1 MTPWIFPGQWQLEVA
16 MAYCALLLPLIVGLP
31 PLLAIMESVFV
42 MTEREIWKEIARFW
56 GELFGIAL
64 YLGASAVLLLAIGYF
79 LVGGAMT
86 MEAAVVFGAML
97 VALLAEMFLLRRYF
111 RDWWGRPRLQHLAG
125 TLLMALL
132 PNLPVLAISIV
143 GGWAATTAG
152 TVWDDNAQ
160 MMRIVDAHAVLMN
173 PVAQLRFVHL
183 TSACYLTAA
192 TLVLSISAYYLLS
205 SRNVQIARRSMTI
218 AASFGLAAALSL
230 AIRGGALGFEGSA
243 HPVMMLWSF
252 RFMLVVGAYLVL
264 LFVAAFYL
272 ATKRRLHD
280 SRFLHLAGW
289 SLPLPWFGMA
299 LGWVATEIR
308 DGRWNPERISGITAA
323 QAQLTALVFGFIVL
337 AAMLAFAAQTA
348 RIVRGGPE
356 RLKLWPAD
364 TGKAAGY

>member
-1 MTPWIFPGQWQLEVA
+1 MTPWILPGQWQLEIA
-16 MAYCALLLPLIVGLP
+16 MVYCALLLPLIVGLS
-31 PLLAIMESVFV
+31 PLMAIMESVFV
-42 MTEREIWKEIARFW
+42 MTGREIWKQIARFW

-64 YLGASAVLLLAIGYF
+64 YLGTSGLLLLAIGYA
-79 LVGGAMT
+79 LAGGTMT
-86 MEAAVVFGAML
+86 WAALVVFGAML
-97 VALLAEMFLLRRYF
+97 IALLGEIFLLRRYF
-111 RDWWGRPRLQHLAG
+111 RDWWGRSRLQHLAA

-132 PNLPVLAISIV
+132 PNLPILAIAVV
-143 GGWAATTAG
+143 GGWAATSAG
-152 TVWDDNAQ
+152 TVWDANAQ
-160 MMRIVDAHAVLMN
+160 MMRIVDVSAVLLN

-192 TLVLSISAYYLLS
+192 TLVLSISAWYLLS

-252 RFMLVVGAYLVL
+252 RTMLLIGAYLVV
-264 LFVAAFYL
+264 LFGVAFYL
-272 ATKRRLHD
+272 ATRRRLHG

-289 SLPLPWFGMA
+289 SLALPWFGMA

-308 DGRWNPERISGITAA
+308 DGRWNPERITGITAA
-323 QAQLTALVFGFIVL
+323 QAQLTALIFGLIVL
-337 AAMLAFAAQTA
+337 ITIVVSAVHMAHV
-348 RIVRGGPE
+348 VRGGPE

-364 TGKAAGY
+364 AGKSVG